1 VSIDWARSTHP
12 DLIDEEQAARTVATE
27 PAPDPQ
33 RRRRSRPASP
43 PSGTSDD
50 ASTTPPVLSDVAEA
64 GDSEASLPSESS
76 AAAPESAPEPEVPE
90 WFAQVRDAKDPR
102 AALQA
107 LAKNLPYEQLEQDEV
122 LSGVLGRLSDR
133 RAQQLLRQQQQQR
146 QEQAKR
152 QAAEKGDLYA
162 LGELSAPEI
171 LERARSEAAASASAP
186 FMDGI
191 TAFQQTLDE
200 SIQRK
205 VAGQTFGAG
214 KGHAEG
220 VKEYVSFI
228 VEEATKL
235 GIERELKRRESAL
248 RKSVLSEVNGDEP
261 VPERDS
267 GTPSRVREVT
277 DEQIAAMSQAEYE
290 SLFEPGGRPKP
301 GVRHRS
307 TRGVPLQRH

>member
-1 VSIDWARSTHP
+1 M
-12 DLIDEEQAARTVATE
+12 
-27 PAPDPQ
+27 
-33 RRRRSRPASP
+33 
-43 PSGTSDD
+43 
-50 ASTTPPVLSDVAEA
+50 
-64 GDSEASLPSESS
+64 ESQ
-76 AAAPESAPEPEVPE
+76 PEPEPPE
-90 WFAQVRDAKDPR
+90 WFAQVRDAKDPK

-107 LAKNLPYEQLEQDEV
+107 LAKNLSYEQLEQDEV

-133 RAQQLLRQQQQQR
+133 RAQSLLRQQEQQR

-171 LERARSEAAASASAP
+171 LERARAEAASSASAP
-186 FMDGI
+186 FMDGV
-191 TAFQQTLDE
+191 TAFQQTLPE
-200 SIQRK
+200 AIQQQ
-205 VAGQTFGAG
+205 VAGKTFGAG

-220 VKEYVSFI
+220 VKEYLAFI
-228 VEEATKL
+228 TEEATKL

-248 RKSVLSEVNGDEP
+248 RKSVLSEINGDEP

-307 TRGVPLQRH
+307 TRGVPLRQH